1 MGPTSL
7 VQSLPH
13 HVVLLQVQA
22 HDGLLQVPHPAVD
35 QLRAAT
41 AGAAREVVQLHQG
54 GLQAATARI
63 DSTASSGGATAN
75 DEDIKLLRG
84 WGGDY

>member
-1 MGPTSL
+1 M
-7 VQSLPH
+7 QSLPH
-13 HVVLLQVQA
+13 HVVLLQVQP

-35 QLRAAT
+35 QLRAAA

-63 DSTASSGGATAN
+63 DSTAGSSGATAN
-75 DEDIKLLRG
+75 NENIKLLCG
-84 WGGDY
+84 CSEKLAVDY